1 MIALQITSMKNFM
14 NHLLVADTFDPFL
27 LEEATISTALTVTI
41 DGHINK
47 DFYPADERGEDC
59 IPWELQS
66 FSKIKGLCFDLIK
79 GKHTPLYFKFVL
91 HMQPDKAAA
100 MLTKA
105 QVDPDV
111 IRALVLA
118 TNLIAIAKDY
128 IDHNYQNE
136 VSLDETSRQ
145 INISPYYFSKLFKEE
160 MGQSFIEYV
169 TGIRMEKA
177 KELLSKTDKS
187 MKEICNEIG
196 YADPNYFSRTFK
208 KNVGFTPTEFKE
220 KREENA

>member
-105 QVDPDV
+105 QVDRGKNGSHHWMCLPDLHHGQKCRYRLGQGAEK
-111 IRALVLA
+111 ISGSEGNLLRGTLIIPSSLA
-118 TNLIAIAKDY
+118 Y
-128 IDHNYQNE
+128 
-136 VSLDETSRQ
+136 
-145 INISPYYFSKLFKEE
+145 
-160 MGQSFIEYV
+160 
-169 TGIRMEKA
+169 
-177 KELLSKTDKS
+177 
-187 MKEICNEIG
+187 
-196 YADPNYFSRTFK
+196 
-208 KNVGFTPTEFKE
+208 
-220 KREENA
+220 